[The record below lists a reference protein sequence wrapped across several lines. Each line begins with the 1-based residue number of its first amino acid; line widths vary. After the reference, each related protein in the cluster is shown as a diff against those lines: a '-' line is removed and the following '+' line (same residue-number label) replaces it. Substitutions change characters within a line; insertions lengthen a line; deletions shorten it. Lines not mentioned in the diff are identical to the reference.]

1 MNHSLWRQE
10 IPLTLRS
17 ALVRDV
23 QLAMLF
29 RQLEIFLS
37 AGSCSFREGM
47 KYSLNTVQEREI
59 DVWK

>member
-1 MNHSLWRQE
+1 M
-10 IPLTLRS
+10 LRS